1 MTSSSIT
8 QVFQENVV
16 KAIRGKI
23 EYVILIIRKKA
34 SEEEIEKM
42 AEDFDGYIKIVV
54 DVEREILAA
63 GGKKHVDAEQM
74 LLQDGSHQN
83 DLWGGGLDLDSDV
96 IDYNSMINVRPS
108 QGNLSRDI
116 MSVEMRKIFDLVVK
130 RLLK

>member
-1 MTSSSIT
+1 M
-8 QVFQENVV
+8 
-16 KAIRGKI
+16 
-23 EYVILIIRKKA
+23 ILIIRKKA

-116 MSVEMRKIFDLVVK
+116 MSVEMRKIFDLIVK

>member
-1 MTSSSIT
+1 M
-8 QVFQENVV
+8 
-16 KAIRGKI
+16 
-23 EYVILIIRKKA
+23 ILIIRKKA